1 MEEPTHVNKTTDMA
15 AYMRQ
20 YRLDNLDKCRAQ
32 DREQYHAIKHKR
44 YYKFF
49 TPEELEKYD
58 KDAIMTIGKERAK
71 LERAKNIVLNA
82 LSQYPQILNDL

>member
-1 MEEPTHVNKTTDMA
+1 MEEPIVTRKTADMA

-20 YRLDNLDKCRAQ
+20 YRLANLDKCRAQ

-58 KDAIMTIGKERAK
+58 KDTIITIGKERARM
-71 LERAKNIVLNA
+71 ERAKNIVFNA
-82 LSQYPQILNDL
+82 LSQYPNILNDL